1 MEVSVYIL
9 KYKDGESVE
18 LSEAKWIDASLS
30 QPEKDVDVL
39 VLIETELDGCYKVS
53 VGHIVDKSKCVW
65 NIDGVRYWFPYPE
78 LPNK

>member
-9 KYKDGESVE
+9 KYKEGESVE

-30 QPEKDVDVL
+30 QSEKDVDVL
-39 VLIETELDGCYKVS
+39 VLIEIAVEGCYEVA

-65 NIDGVRYWFPYPE
+65 NIDGVKYWFTYPE
-78 LPNK
+78 LPK

>member
-1 MEVSVYIL
+1 MKASLYLL
-9 KYKDGESVE
+9 KWREGETVR

-39 VLIETELDGCYKVS
+39 VLIETDVDGYYEVA
-53 VGHIVDKSKCVW
+53 VGHILDKSKCVW
-65 NIDGVRYWFPYPE
+65 NIDRVRYWFPYPE